1 MKRAHF
7 AGWARPYEFNAQLYS
22 RLQRTE
28 EARDSAR
35 VALHMPWWT
44 LRSGFEAAA
53 RLAQLPAD
61 AAAVHRQ
68 LSEATKANKGGPLPA
83 GIGVVSMTDE
93 QVRVPISNPAKSQCL
108 LLAAVA
114 AALAWTVSEASAGRG
129 EYHAG
134 SFLRKSVRDSLK
146 ALEDPQESF

>member
-22 RLQRTE
+22 RLQRAE

-44 LRSGFEAAA
+44 LRAGFEAAA

-93 QVRVPISNPAKSQCL
+93 QVRVALSNAAECQCL

-114 AALAWTVSEASAGRG
+114 AAGACTVSEASPGRG
-129 EYHAG
+129 ELYVQR
-134 SFLRKSVRDSLK
+134 FL
-146 ALEDPQESF
+146 